1 MMKFNFYKYQ
11 GTGNDFVMLDNRE
24 GLYNALSNEQIQQ
37 ISHRKF
43 GIGCDGVILV
53 MPHATHDFEM
63 RYYNA
68 DGSRSFCGNGARAA
82 VRFAEFLGL
91 AKGECSFLAIDG
103 VHTAKIF
110 PNEIALAMSP
120 VNKVEEIDGNY
131 VCNTGS
137 PHFIKF
143 TEDDIQSVDIV
154 EYGKSIRFNDT
165 YKKEGIN
172 VNVANASTLDMLTYE
187 RGVEDETLSCGT
199 GATAVALAYAKK
211 FDIEGK
217 LALNLQVKGGL
228 LQVAFERSGE
238 EYTNIQL
245 IGPAV
250 EVFRGEYEL

>member
-11 GTGNDFVMLDNRE
+11 GTGNDFVMLDNSN
-24 GLYNALSNEQIQQ
+24 GAFSALTNEQIQQ

-53 MPHATHDFEM
+53 MPHAEHDFEM

-91 AKGECSFLAIDG
+91 AKDECSFLAIDG

-120 VNKVEEIDGNY
+120 VNEVSEIEGNY

-137 PHFIKF
+137 PHYIKF
-143 TEDDIQSVDIV
+143 TEDAIDTVDIV
-154 EYGKSIRFNDT
+154 AYGKEVRYNET
-165 YKKEGIN
+165 YKQDGIN
-172 VNVANASTLDMLTYE
+172 VNVANASTLEMLTYE

-211 FDIEGK
+211 FEIEGK
-217 LALNLQVKGGL
+217 VALNLQVKGGL
-228 LQVAFERSGE
+228 LQVAFERQGDAYS
-238 EYTNIQL
+238 NIQL